1 MLRFLNLLYLFLLLP
16 IATFTTYRLYTY
28 TSAQPTCSFPRT
40 DSGSVAP
47 FRLLVFADPQLEGNT
62 SLKRRRP
69 GVPVP
74 GQPEKFKQDVFIYLY
89 NLRKRIDLFG
99 NDYYLRHI
107 FSAVRR
113 VGSAAEKATHNV
125 VLGDLLGSQWID
137 DEEFWIRAG
146 RVKNRVFA
154 GMQWYSKDE
163 VADSKG
169 RPALDAE
176 GKEKTVDWANKLI
189 AVAGNHDI
197 GYAGDM
203 NRQRVNRFEE
213 AFGPLNS
220 IITVHP
226 YPDYSPVP
234 TSSEDPL
241 DKIPDEIPS
250 LRLINLNSMALDTPI
265 YDSSLSDDSYALLN
279 AGLATKSL
287 STNQATVLLT
297 HLPFHK
303 TVHCSDQ
310 PYIAY
315 FPEEWGG
322 GIKTQNFLS
331 DTMSALLLGWN
342 FGMPSGM
349 KINGAYRSRG
359 VILTG
364 HDHVGCDVRH
374 VWREEK
380 TDDEGKTI
388 KEAGWD
394 SVHEGHWQDLKR
406 RKAATGEVDKE
417 GLVNSENIREV
428 TVTSMMGDYGG
439 NVGFL
444 SAWWDKK
451 EGETM
456 GEWKF
461 AYNSCRFGY
470 PLAWWAVHV
479 TDLIVVVLGVVLG
492 TATLLKGSAKKGY
505 APVEKK
511 KQ

>member
-1 MLRFLNLLYLFLLLP
+1 
-16 IATFTTYRLYTY
+16 
-28 TSAQPTCSFPRT
+28 
-40 DSGSVAP
+40 
-47 FRLLVFADPQLEGNT
+47 
-62 SLKRRRP
+62 
-69 GVPVP
+69 
-74 GQPEKFKQDVFIYLY
+74 
-89 NLRKRIDLFG
+89 
-99 NDYYLRHI
+99 
-107 FSAVRR
+107 
-113 VGSAAEKATHNV
+113 

-137 DEEFWIRAG
+137 DGEFWIRAN
-146 RVKNRVFA
+146 RVKDRVFA
-154 GMQWYSKDE
+154 GMQWVKEDE
-163 VADSKG
+163 IGDSKG
-169 RPALDAE
+169 RPKLDAD
-176 GKEKTVDWANKLI
+176 GKEKQVDWANKLI

-203 NRQRVNRFEE
+203 NRHRVDRFQE

-220 IITVHP
+220 ILTVYP
-226 YPDYSPVP
+226 YPDYTPVANSPN
-234 TSSEDPL
+234 DPL
-241 DKIPDEIPS
+241 DKIPDERPS
-250 LRLINLNSMALDTPI
+250 LRLINLNSMSLGTPI
-265 YDSSLSDDSYALLN
+265 YDSSLADDSYALLN

-331 DTMSALLLGWN
+331 DTMSALLMGWN
-342 FGMPSGM
+342 FGVPSGM
-349 KINGAYRSRG
+349 KFNGSYRNRG

-374 VWREEK
+374 IWREEVK
-380 TDDEGKTI
+380 DSEEKVVEEGR
-388 KEAGWD
+388 WD
-394 SVHEGHWQDLKR
+394 SVHEGYYRELQRQKIEGKH
-406 RKAATGEVDKE
+406 VDPVTE
-417 GLVNSENIREV
+417 AENVREV

-444 SAWWDKK
+444 SAWWEKK

-470 PLAWWAVHV
+470 PLAWWAVHI

-492 TATLLKGSAKKGY
+492 AVTLLRGTSKKGY
-505 APVEKK
+505 APIEKK
-511 KQ
+511 QQ